1 MLEADASFPKHS
13 MEKMNKIMELNRET
27 AMRLWVRDFGKRSK
41 AVDFAGREIAK
52 GAYDDRNSNFGWN
65 VDHILP
71 QSQGGKT
78 TDSNLIC
85 CHILTND
92 EKADRFPCFATN
104 GKRFEIVKV
113 QNHYEIKKVDGSNSN
128 KKAEDTGKINFY
140 DSASGIRYFKDLKS
154 IQNKPRF
161 VGSVQIRIRNLTNTA
176 VVDFI
181 ENFFDEENISY
192 SLQED
197 YRSSDTHIVARN
209 YNMSTNTEVNALLDK
224 CVLLNTY
231 LQCYFLPEEYI
242 GSYDIR
248 YRIDHFKEKKE
259 MYLTAQNIRFD
270 DPDTRYLYS
279 AIRLKTVSDKLK
291 NSLFINDLVI
301 TNSEAKDKVQ
311 LKQGY
316 QYAEYNYIFTNLGK
330 NLNKEVEGN

>member
-1 MLEADASFPKHS
+1 M
-13 MEKMNKIMELNRET
+13 
-27 AMRLWVRDFGKRSK
+27 
-41 AVDFAGREIAK
+41 
-52 GAYDDRNSNFGWN
+52 
-65 VDHILP
+65 
-71 QSQGGKT
+71 
-78 TDSNLIC
+78 
-85 CHILTND
+85 
-92 EKADRFPCFATN
+92 
-104 GKRFEIVKV
+104 
-113 QNHYEIKKVDGSNSN
+113 DGSNSN

-140 DSASGIRYFKDLKS
+140 DSASGIRYFKDLKG

-231 LQCYFLPEEYI
+231 LQCYFLPEKYI
-242 GSYDIR
+242 DSYDIL

-259 MYLTAQNIRFD
+259 MYLTAQNIRFE
-270 DPDTRYLYS
+270 DPDTIYRD
-279 AIRLKTVSDKLK
+279 RLPFASTTVSDKLK

-311 LKQGY
+311 LKQGC